1 MTSSAD
7 VRIAIPGRIM
17 TALHTEPVMMRPLMV
32 HVRAL
37 LVYHLPGCTASQR
50 QVRDPHRQH
59 LISNNSIQCGN
70 FFALLTSVFVCV
82 QIDVQIIGYPLPTV
96 MKEMLFGKICLPG
109 KWERKTN
116 LLCLT

>member
-70 FFALLTSVFVCV
+70 FF
-82 QIDVQIIGYPLPTV
+82 
-96 MKEMLFGKICLPG
+96 ICMRTNRCSNNWLSFTHSN
-109 KWERKTN
+109 ERN
-116 LLCLT
+116 VIW